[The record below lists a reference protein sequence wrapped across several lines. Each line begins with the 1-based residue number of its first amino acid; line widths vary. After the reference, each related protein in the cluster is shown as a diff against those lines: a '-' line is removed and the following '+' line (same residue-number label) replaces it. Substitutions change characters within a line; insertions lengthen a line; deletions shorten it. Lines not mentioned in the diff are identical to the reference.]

1 MSRIAILAPCI
12 MMADA
17 VSNDALGMYQV
28 LAAQGHEVRLFAG
41 NWEIAEPKV
50 QHVRRLQAYLK
61 DHSSLLIYH
70 YSMGWATGLTLLK
83 EVSCK
88 KVIKYHNVTPPEF
101 YDGVSDD
108 YKNVCQAGRNQL
120 NAITHVGCDLYLSDS
135 AYNMQELIF
144 VGANRDISIVVPP
157 FHQIHRSM
165 ALEADLAIVDA
176 YRDDKTNILMVGRV
190 APNKGHALLIDAFAV
205 YHYNY
210 NNASRL
216 LIVGKEDERLRAYTE
231 ALHQQVQQ
239 LELGKAVI
247 FTGKV
252 SEAALKAYYLV
263 ADVFMLTSEH
273 EGFCVPL
280 VEAMAMKLPIVAYGA
295 SAVPATVDRAGL
307 VWQESDPELL
317 AESLHCVIE
326 DESTAV
332 ALGAMGWRR
341 YHQLYTNEQIAVQF
355 LQALNGVL

>member
-1 MSRIAILAPCI
+1 MSRIAILAPCL
-12 MMADA
+12 MRADA

-28 LAAQGHEVRLFAG
+28 LAAQGHEVRLFAD
-41 NWEIAEPKV
+41 NWEIAAPKV
-50 QHVRRLQAYLK
+50 QHVRRLPAYLK
-61 DHSSLLIYH
+61 DPSSLLIYH

-120 NAITHVGCDLYLSDS
+120 NAITRVGCDLYLSDS
-135 AYNMQELIF
+135 AYNMQELVI
-144 VGANRDISIVVPP
+144 VGASQNMSMVVPP
-157 FHQIHRSM
+157 FHQINRSL
-165 ALEADLAIVDA
+165 ALAADLDIVDA
-176 YRDDKTNILMVGRV
+176 YRDDKANILMVGRV

-205 YHYNY
+205 YHDNY
-210 NNASRL
+210 NSASRL
-216 LIVGKEDERLRAYTE
+216 LIVGKEDARLRAYTE
-231 ALHQQVQQ
+231 ALRQQTQR
-239 LELGKAVI
+239 LGLGKAVI
-247 FTGKV
+247 FTGEV

-280 VEAMAMKLPIVAYGA
+280 VEAMAMKLPIVAYGV

-307 VWQESDPELL
+307 VWQEPDPELL

-326 DESTAV
+326 DESMAV
-332 ALGAMGWRR
+332 AFGAMGWRR